1 MLKDMLQPENIR
13 LGVAAQGW
21 EEAVRQCGNI
31 LVERGYV
38 EPRFVEA
45 MVKLVQENGPYI
57 VIAPGLAFPHA
68 RPQDGA
74 KVAGLSLIRLLKP
87 VEFGNEDNDPVR
99 LVIAL
104 SATDNS
110 SHIDALAE
118 LFDVIAEEEN
128 REQLFRAATPDEIMA
143 VFAKARP
150 RKKTEK
156 KVQNIKGA
164 ST

>member
-1 MLKDMLQPENIR
+1 M
-13 LGVAAQGW
+13 
-21 EEAVRQCGNI
+21 
-31 LVERGYV
+31 
-38 EPRFVEA
+38 EA

-74 KVAGLSLIRLLKP
+74 KVAGLSLIRLLEP

-118 LFDVIAEEEN
+118 LFEVIAEAEN
-128 REQLFRAATPDEIMA
+128 REELLRAATPEEIMA
-143 VFAKARP
+143 VFARARP
-150 RKKTEK
+150 RKKMEK

-164 ST
+164 SA